1 MRCKPLTELDNVNDD
16 VPKYEVDSQE
26 HFFNFGLDPF
36 YPTGMVSYVNG
47 KQFKL
52 PSKKSYHVSKP
63 FIHYHRF
70 AVLLIYEFMIFMHF
84 IKI

>member
-63 FIHYHRF
+63 FLSETKNFRPLVGIL
-70 AVLLIYEFMIFMHF
+70 AG
-84 IKI
+84 KK